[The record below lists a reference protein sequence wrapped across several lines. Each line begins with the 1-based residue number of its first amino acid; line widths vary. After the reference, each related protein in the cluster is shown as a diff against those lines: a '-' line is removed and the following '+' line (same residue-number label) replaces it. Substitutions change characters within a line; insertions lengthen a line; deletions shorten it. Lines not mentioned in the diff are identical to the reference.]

1 MFNEVSVGGGLRLIT
16 SPMPSTRTAAVT
28 ITVGTGSRFEPQA
41 QSGFSHFIEHLLFRG
56 SQKYDSA
63 ELDRLFDRLGGE
75 MTAMTGRESTVL
87 HNRVASDRFDSAF
100 DAMLDMAFSP
110 LLADVDAERSV
121 ILEEIAMVEDDPAE
135 MVFELLS
142 TATFGT
148 NPVGRPVLGDPE
160 VIAQARQEELVNF
173 HRLTYRPA
181 NTVVSVAG
189 DFDEQAI
196 INRLEQIKTSSSSGS
211 DAPLPSKDRSPTS
224 QTVERDTEQ
233 THICIGS
240 SGPGMLASQRYEL
253 RVLDQILGGGASS
266 RLFTRIREQLGLA
279 YDTHSF
285 VSFAS
290 DLSEL
295 GVYVATR
302 PENATAAAEELGN
315 QVRAIRSDAI
325 TEDEFENARASLLS
339 RIRLASES
347 VSDRSLR
354 LAADLTV
361 GRKPLGDLELE
372 AKVESVAVD
381 DVRNIAE
388 SVWAPEQLSAA
399 CIGPSTEAAEI
410 ALAAAGCNGGKL

>member
-1 MFNEVSVGGGLRLIT
+1 
-16 SPMPSTRTAAVT
+16 
-28 ITVGTGSRFEPQA
+28 
-41 QSGFSHFIEHLLFRG
+41 
-56 SQKYDSA
+56 
-63 ELDRLFDRLGGE
+63 
-75 MTAMTGRESTVL
+75 
-87 HNRVASDRFDSAF
+87 
-100 DAMLDMAFSP
+100 
-110 LLADVDAERSV
+110 
-121 ILEEIAMVEDDPAE
+121 
-135 MVFELLS
+135 
-142 TATFGT
+142 
-148 NPVGRPVLGDPE
+148 
-160 VIAQARQEELVNF
+160 
-173 HRLTYRPA
+173 
-181 NTVVSVAG
+181 
-189 DFDEQAI
+189 
-196 INRLEQIKTSSSSGS
+196 
-211 DAPLPSKDRSPTS
+211 
-224 QTVERDTEQ
+224 
-233 THICIGS
+233 
-240 SGPGMLASQRYEL
+240 MLASQRYEL